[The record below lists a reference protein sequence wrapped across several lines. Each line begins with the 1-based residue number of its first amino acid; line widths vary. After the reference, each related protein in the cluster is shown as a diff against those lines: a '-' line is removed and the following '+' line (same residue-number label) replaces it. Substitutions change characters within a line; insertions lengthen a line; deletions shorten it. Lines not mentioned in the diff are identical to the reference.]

1 MPIVFKSGSL
11 KLLQHS
17 GPVQACNGTALP
29 FTDGLTAGTITHV
42 LTSPAHGAAAS
53 SDRERG
59 VRALC
64 LSAFLFVMATEEML
78 E

>member
-1 MPIVFKSGSL
+1 VPIAFKSGSL
-11 KLLQHS
+11 NLQEPS
-17 GPVQACNGTALP
+17 GSVQACNGIALP

-42 LTSPAHGAAAS
+42 RSSPAHCVMTS
-53 SDRERG
+53 SNPEQG
-59 VRALC
+59 VRALR